1 MPTKLIKAFDL
12 YVMSPKIAIAVS
24 GGLDSM
30 VLMNLAKISK
40 KIKSKNIH
48 IIVIDHNLRKGSKE
62 EALFVKEEASKLGLR
77 SVILTWKGKKP
88 SSKIQETA
96 RKERYNLLF
105 DYCKENQISDLFIGH
120 HLDDQIENFI
130 FRMFRGSGIVGLTS
144 FSNFSKRDGINLIRP
159 LIEIPK
165 SDLLL
170 FAKKQKIKWVED
182 PSNLNLN
189 FDRIKIRSTLQNF
202 YDSGFDKKLFLKSI
216 NKLKSVNEDIDF
228 FAESYVSK
236 YIEIHE
242 NIFVSIRKEF
252 FIKTPNEIQ
261 MRIIKNCIRLFAP
274 NNLYS
279 PKDAKINNLLKWM
292 KNNSNIKAKT
302 LGGTLFRKK
311 NNEILLY
318 KEVKNLNNIKPIDIS
333 KSEFKCWD
341 NRFLI
346 RANKNFNGKISYLGP
361 EGVKVLKS
369 KKIDI
374 NKAKKNAPI
383 AAVYSSP
390 AIWDKKRLI
399 SAPIF
404 DYCINNKVNIE
415 IKKIGYML

>member
-24 GGLDSM
+24 GGIDSM

-105 DYCKENQISDLFIGH
+105 DYCKKNQISDLFIGH

-189 FDRIKIRSTLQNF
+189 FDRIKIRNTLQNF

-216 NKLKSVNEDIDF
+216 NKLKSINEDIDF
-228 FAESYVSK
+228 
-236 YIEIHE
+236 ITEIMFQ
-242 NIFVSIRKEF
+242 N
-252 FIKTPNEIQ
+252 T
-261 MRIIKNCIRLFAP
+261 
-274 NNLYS
+274 
-279 PKDAKINNLLKWM
+279 
-292 KNNSNIKAKT
+292 
-302 LGGTLFRKK
+302 
-311 NNEILLY
+311 
-318 KEVKNLNNIKPIDIS
+318 
-333 KSEFKCWD
+333 
-341 NRFLI
+341 
-346 RANKNFNGKISYLGP
+346 
-361 EGVKVLKS
+361 
-369 KKIDI
+369 
-374 NKAKKNAPI
+374 
-383 AAVYSSP
+383 
-390 AIWDKKRLI
+390 
-399 SAPIF
+399 
-404 DYCINNKVNIE
+404 
-415 IKKIGYML
+415 

>member
-1 MPTKLIKAFDL
+1 MSAKLIKAFDL

-30 VLMNLAKISK
+30 VLMNLANASK
-40 KIKSKNIH
+40 KINSKNIH

-62 EALFVKEEASKLGLR
+62 EALFVKEEANKLGLK
-77 SVILTWKGKKP
+77 SVILTWQGKKP
-88 SSKIQETA
+88 TSKIQETA
-96 RKERYNLLF
+96 RKERYSLLF
-105 DYCKENQISDLFIGH
+105 DYCKENYISDLFIGH

-144 FSNFSKRDGINLIRP
+144 FSNFSKRENINLIRP
-159 LIEIPK
+159 LIEISK
-165 SDLLL
+165 SDLLV

-189 FDRIKIRSTLQNF
+189 FDRIKIRNTLQNF

-216 NKLKSVNEDIDF
+216 NDDIDF
-228 FAESYVSK
+228 VAESYVSK
-236 YIEIHE
+236 YIEVHE
-242 NIFVSIRKEF
+242 NIFVSIGKEF

-261 MRIIKNCIRLFAP
+261 MRIVKNCIRLFAP

-279 PKDAKINNLLKWM
+279 PKDIKIINLLKWM
-292 KNNSNIKAKT
+292 KKNSNIKAKT

-311 NNEILLY
+311 NNEIILY

-346 RANKNFNGKISYLGP
+346 KANKNFNGKVSYLGP
-361 EGVKVLKS
+361 EGVKALKS
-369 KKIDI
+369 KNIDI
-374 NKAKKNAPI
+374 SKAKKNAPI